1 MKLLMSDNINNNN
14 NLLFSNSNFENHQ
27 KIMAASAS
35 MKSEP
40 LKSTFS
46 IRSILEQQE
55 PEPVLDQG
63 LSETE
68 NDLIENE
75 EILDNEIDEPELPI
89 EEAVKK
95 ETDEEKEL
103 TPEEKAKLE
112 EKKMNEKPPFS
123 YNALIMMAIRQS
135 PEKRLTLN
143 GIYEFILKNFPYY
156 RSVQPSLILSF
167 S

>member
-1 MKLLMSDNINNNN
+1 MSDNNINNNN
-14 NLLFSNSNFENHQ
+14 NLLFSNSNFENSHQ

-55 PEPVLDQG
+55 PEPETSLN

-103 TPEEKAKLE
+103 TFEE
-112 EKKMNEKPPFS
+112 
-123 YNALIMMAIRQS
+123 
-135 PEKRLTLN
+135 
-143 GIYEFILKNFPYY
+143 
-156 RSVQPSLILSF
+156 
-167 S
+167 